1 MYIGIVLVVYI
12 FFCLYENYKYIVYDL
27 ILKFIFEDLYIIIF
41 LLNDFFVLFFL
52 KMFGIIICISNYV

>member
-1 MYIGIVLVVYI
+1 MKII
-12 FFCLYENYKYIVYDL
+12 NIVYDL